1 MGIDIIKKCLEEY
14 GEICNIHYTQLNFF
28 RDKEYQYVVKCDF
41 RIKGDSIPI
50 VIGIP
55 YNWSRVLIDIYIEQ
69 HIDFPFLPHIDKK
82 GKICLYELEGIL
94 IDWNLHGILLQ
105 CIRQAK
111 KIIFEGLEG
120 KNVLVSASGC

>member
-82 GKICLYELEGIL
+82 GKIVTNFCQKRLNYGEKKMVGFRL
-94 IDWNLHGILLQ
+94 
-105 CIRQAK
+105 RKAK
-111 KIIFEGLEG
+111 QGVPG
-120 KNVLVSASGC
+120 MYASLAVD